1 MDLSLEL
8 IESERGGCCP
18 VVFSFFFLDLFF
30 LFFLLFSFSFTY
42 FVFHLSLFLKKKTFF
57 LLIFLSKQNFIS
69 CFSLFSFTIYFY
81 LSNISLISSLFCS
94 PFFFC
99 KNLPQFLSSYYLVI
113 LVNILYFIPY
123 SLSSYHFKIAW
134 GRGLQC
140 SHWFSILSSI
150 IVFKM
155 VLSILIKSHYRM

>member
-1 MDLSLEL
+1 LS
-8 IESERGGCCP
+8 CC
-18 VVFSFFFLDLFF
+18 FFLFFFRFVLFIFLALFF
-30 LFFLLFSFSFTY
+30 LFYIFCFSSFSF
-42 FVFHLSLFLKKKTFF
+42 FKKKKNFLSLNLSFQTKFYLLFF
-57 LLIFLSKQNFIS
+57 SLFFHYIFLSIKYFS
-69 CFSLFSFTIYFY
+69 HFFSL
-81 LSNISLISSLFCS
+81 LL

-140 SHWFSILSSI
+140 SHWSSILSSI